1 MSNPQSLFSLLFR
14 VWDHLGVRRRWQII
28 LLCGLIFFVSIIE
41 LLNIGSIVPFLAVLA
56 NPEKT
61 FNNPLIRPAL
71 VAFNIHSTDQMLISA
86 MVFFV
91 AFVVVTNFIRM
102 MVLWIG
108 TRLSFGIGADL
119 SLKAYKNILDQPYE
133 THLSRNSSDVIS
145 GINKIDAV
153 VTIMNQIFTFIN
165 SILIAIILLTT
176 IFILNPEFTSI
187 FLFIFSAVYFGIG
200 FLTRTR
206 LLKNSEVASNSAS
219 NLVRLMQEGLGGI
232 RDILLD
238 SSQNLYSFH
247 FHRADLLL
255 RRARGNINILSN
267 APRFIVESVGVLLI
281 VVFVYWMM
289 NGSFGLSDAIPLLGA
304 FALGA
309 QRLLPVLQQGY
320 SAATVIQGEKFSLR
334 DALTLLDNSTAFE
347 FQFRSDIFVKFN
359 QEIQLNN
366 VYFIYPNTVNYT
378 LSDISLAIKKGER
391 VGIIGKTGC
400 GKSTLIDII
409 TGLIMPKSGD
419 LLVDGVGIKNDNVK
433 AWQKSIAYVPQS
445 IFLIDASVAKNI
457 ALGTFDSKIDMNR
470 VVAAAKMAEIDG
482 DIRSWEMGYNT
493 LVGERGVRLSGG
505 QRQRIGLARAFYK
518 RPKLL
523 ILDEATSALDMN
535 TEAKVMQSIDAYS
548 GDGENKVTVLMIAHR
563 LETLKNCQKII
574 MLDGGRIV
582 RIGAYDEIVR
592 TEACK

>member
-1 MSNPQSLFSLLFR
+1 MRNPPSLFSLLFR
-14 VWDHLGVRRRWQII
+14 VWDHLGVRRRWQVIA
-28 LLCGLIFFVSIIE
+28 LCGLIFFVSIIE

-61 FNNPLIRPAL
+61 FNNPLVRPAL
-71 VAFNIHSTDQMLISA
+71 VTFHISSPDQMLISA

-91 AFVVVTNFIRM
+91 TFIVVTNFIRM

-133 THLSRNSSDVIS
+133 AHLLRNSSDVIS

-153 VTIMNQIFTFIN
+153 VTIMNQIFIFIN
-165 SILIAIILLTT
+165 SILISIILLTT

-187 FLFIFSAVYFGIG
+187 FIFIFSTVYFGIG

-206 LLKNSEVASNSAS
+206 LLKNSEVASKSAS

-289 NGSFGLSDAIPLLGA
+289 NGSVGLSDAIPLLGA

-320 SAATVIQGEKFSLR
+320 SAATVIQGEKFPLR
-334 DALTLLDNSTAFE
+334 DALVLLDNSTVFD
-347 FQFRSDIFVKFN
+347 FQLRSDININFN
-359 QEIQLNN
+359 QEIQLSH
-366 VYFIYPNTVNYT
+366 VHFIYPNAVDCT
-378 LSDISLAIKKGER
+378 LSDVSLVIKKGEK

-409 TGLIMPKSGD
+409 MGLLLPKSGG
-419 LLVDGVGIKNDNVK
+419 LFVDGVGINNGNIK
-433 AWQKSIAYVPQS
+433 AWQKLIAHVPQS

-457 ALGTFDSKIDMNR
+457 ALGIFDSEIDMER
-470 VVAAAKMAEIDG
+470 VIAAAKMAEIDG
-482 DIRSWEMGYNT
+482 DIGGWELGYST

-518 RPKLL
+518 NPKLL

-535 TEAKVMQSIDAYS
+535 TESKVMQSIDGYS
-548 GDGENKVTVLMIAHR
+548 EVSKNKVTVLMIAHR

-574 MLDGGRIV
+574 MLDGGKIV
-582 RIGAYDEIVR
+582 KIGAYDEIVQNKV
-592 TEACK
+592 C